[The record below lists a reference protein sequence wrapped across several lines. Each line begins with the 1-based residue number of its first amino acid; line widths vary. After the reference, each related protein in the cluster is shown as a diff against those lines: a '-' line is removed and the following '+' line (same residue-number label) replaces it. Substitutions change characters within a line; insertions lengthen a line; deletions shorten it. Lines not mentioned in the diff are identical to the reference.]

1 MKRSINRKPE
11 NEARSFRESASTFRI
26 VDNRPE
32 ALQMRRLQALANN
45 NPTIL
50 PDVAGTGRL
59 TGGGDV
65 LQRIPREDQEK
76 FHRFCGHYRNELVQD
91 GPFLFVAGGIHSQKA
106 AGIARRWKRDI
117 FSSDLHDNFV
127 EAIAQNYV
135 VINGKSAAVRIP
147 DENSRL
153 AYQSVAPMA
162 MNGEVDMTVFVRKQ
176 GKKMVLDRVD
186 VKTIVTNP
194 VFYRDG
200 DDVKRVDATAD
211 IVLKGCIKAA
221 LLNYNTDD
229 GTTGYKGWW
238 DIEEATP
245 TIVVREIVNAEAL
258 SAMQQLLK
266 NDPGM
271 LARFLHQSGHPE
283 FQQYIDGADSG
294 GDSGMY
300 TFALT
305 EQEDLNFV
313 HQIAFK
319 GPVLAA
325 SRMLG
330 ERIKPVLTKVEVK
343 VKLTTG
349 KVKNESEDDEEK
361 GEYSEGEYGEE
372 RGFEIAVKKM
382 KVKMR
387 TKKAAMEIEDM

>member
-1 MKRSINRKPE
+1 
-11 NEARSFRESASTFRI
+11 
-26 VDNRPE
+26 
-32 ALQMRRLQALANN
+32 
-45 NPTIL
+45 
-50 PDVAGTGRL
+50 
-59 TGGGDV
+59 
-65 LQRIPREDQEK
+65 
-76 FHRFCGHYRNELVQD
+76 
-91 GPFLFVAGGIHSQKA
+91 
-106 AGIARRWKRDI
+106 
-117 FSSDLHDNFV
+117 
-127 EAIAQNYV
+127 
-135 VINGKSAAVRIP
+135 
-147 DENSRL
+147 
-153 AYQSVAPMA
+153 MA